1 MHVDLEIL
9 NFELLLKL
17 MIFFFIFKTNLKLG
31 NFGNYEKFSSVNE
44 YISRI
49 SKVSLYFNNR
59 TEIFV
64 NPLIYKSIKNQP
76 QKIFILI

>member
-1 MHVDLEIL
+1 
-9 NFELLLKL
+9 
-17 MIFFFIFKTNLKLG
+17 MISFFIFKTNLKLE

-59 TEIFV
+59 PEIFD
-64 NPLIYKSIKNQP
+64 NPLIYKS
-76 QKIFILI
+76 FIYFL